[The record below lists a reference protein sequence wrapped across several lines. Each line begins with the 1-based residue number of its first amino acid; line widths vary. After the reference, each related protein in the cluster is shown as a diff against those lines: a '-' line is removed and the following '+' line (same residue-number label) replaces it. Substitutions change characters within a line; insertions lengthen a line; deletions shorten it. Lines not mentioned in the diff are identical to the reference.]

1 MNSVLIG
8 TDVSTFSSSQELKKK
23 KLELKD
29 VIASQPLESPCLPS
43 LQLHQFA
50 HSAQIGVAAWDL

>member
-1 MNSVLIG
+1 MFPHFLPPKN
-8 TDVSTFSSSQELKKK
+8 LKKK
-23 KLELKD
+23 NLELKD